1 MILGARTH
9 THTHEV
15 THEEL
20 VENFQVLGT
29 HAVYPTL
36 NWWIAKCVLAAVF
49 GGSNPLTISSSLEMF
64 LAWPIFKC
72 ALRSQKAPAVVMGLL
87 IHLPQNYVVSKLYV
101 TDHTKRILYICV
113 LCLFVLYMC
122 TWQFLTHQIRSP
134 CLVSETK
141 YNGNIYNGTRTK
153 GWQSIEK

>member
-1 MILGARTH
+1 MSIQANAPSLLLPLSSVQKGGAAYDTRRTHTH

-64 LAWPIFKC
+64 LA
-72 ALRSQKAPAVVMGLL
+72 
-87 IHLPQNYVVSKLYV
+87 
-101 TDHTKRILYICV
+101 
-113 LCLFVLYMC
+113 
-122 TWQFLTHQIRSP
+122 
-134 CLVSETK
+134 
-141 YNGNIYNGTRTK
+141 
-153 GWQSIEK
+153 